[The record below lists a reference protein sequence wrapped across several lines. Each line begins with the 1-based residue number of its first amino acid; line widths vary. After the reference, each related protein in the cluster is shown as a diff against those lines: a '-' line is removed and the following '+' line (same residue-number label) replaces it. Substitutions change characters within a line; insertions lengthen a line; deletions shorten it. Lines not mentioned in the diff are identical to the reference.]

1 MQHMQM
7 QQRDTQRRVL
17 FCLRREKRPLTI
29 SELLPEVMPVKTD
42 LNYTVST
49 GIGERHC
56 YAEACIQTH
65 LLWLIE
71 QSKAERVREDGKI
84 KFVGKSQ

>member
-1 MQHMQM
+1 MKHMQM
-7 QQRDTQRRVL
+7 QQRDTQARVL
-17 FCLRREKRPLTI
+17 FVLRREKKPVTI
-29 SELLPEVMPVKTD
+29 SELLPEVMPIKTD

-65 LLWLIE
+65 LLWLVE
-71 QSKAERVREDGKI
+71 QGRAERIREDGKI
-84 KFVGKSQ
+84 KFVAKP